1 MIRINQIKL
10 PIDHTQGQLK
20 NKIKKIL
27 KLRSDVFSYKIL
39 KKSIDARKKP
49 ELFYIYSVS
58 VEIDNETHLVGRLH
72 NPSVMLYKENRYSLP
87 ENGENFLNS
96 RP

>member
-27 KLRSDVFSYKIL
+27 KLRSDDFSYKIL

-49 ELFYIYSVS
+49 ELFYIYSVL
-58 VEIDNETHLVGRLH
+58 VEIDNETHLVGRFPDFRCELLLIH
-72 NPSVMLYKENRYSLP
+72 AIPPSGLQ
-87 ENGENFLNS
+87 
-96 RP
+96 